1 MSEKKNST
9 LSLAELEDKPGKVY
23 ILGVALNSSNEVR
36 KWYLRERTS
45 EIINSYFEHTKII
58 ILMGDIDGTLSVGEI
73 EMKEIKMELSK

>member
-9 LSLAELEDKPGKVY
+9 LSLAELEDEPGKVY
-23 ILGVALNSSNEVR
+23 ILGVALNSSTEVR

-45 EIINSYFEHTKII
+45 EIINSHFDHAKII

-73 EMKEIKMELSK
+73 EMKDIRMELSK